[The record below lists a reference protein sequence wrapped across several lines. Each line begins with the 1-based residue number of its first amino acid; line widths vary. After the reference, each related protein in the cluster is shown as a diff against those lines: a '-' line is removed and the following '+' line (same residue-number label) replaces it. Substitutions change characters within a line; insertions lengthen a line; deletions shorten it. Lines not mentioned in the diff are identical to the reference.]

1 MSKVV
6 CSWVL
11 SLWFALLQS
20 TCQCVVHAWQHSSKP
35 PSSRRQILQTT
46 AKSVLGVAT
55 IASAKSSPS
64 QAACM
69 PGDTSK
75 ECIGVYKV
83 PVEDAQKLNDFLK
96 KNPSAAPPNFNTN
109 TNNALR
115 SPRSVDEALQ
125 VLETQRLAADD
136 ILSVISQGKLEE
148 GGVKVLNLIP
158 RVSTAGQMV
167 IRKALDS
174 DTSSS
179 SAQDEKTEKMAAI
192 QQLKE
197 TQLESALNC
206 VVAGFGEC
214 DILIGQGECST
225 SSIPERKCHVT

>member
-1 MSKVV
+1 
-6 CSWVL
+6 
-11 SLWFALLQS
+11 
-20 TCQCVVHAWQHSSKP
+20 
-35 PSSRRQILQTT
+35 
-46 AKSVLGVAT
+46 
-55 IASAKSSPS
+55 
-64 QAACM
+64 M

-96 KNPSAAPPNFNTN
+96 KNPSAAPPNFNTS
-109 TNNALR
+109 TSNALR
-115 SPRSVDEALQ
+115 SPRSVDEAFQ

-179 SAQDEKTEKMAAI
+179 SAQDAKTEKMAAI

-197 TQLESALNC
+197 TQLESALNS

-225 SSIPERKCHVT
+225 SSIPEGKCHVTLVWGYHCFSTLFLGF